1 VAEPASSATWNPLTV
16 WRIYRLLVGARIRAQ
31 LQYRLSLTLELAATT
46 LLVFLDFVAILILF
60 EQVDAL
66 AGWTVAEVALLYGIA
81 CVAFA
86 LTDLVIG
93 HLDFLSSMIRDGTFD
108 QVLTRPLPSLLQV
121 VASDFSLRRLGKAI
135 QGLAVLV
142 VALAYLDLD
151 WTVGRV
157 LMLPVAIVAGAVI
170 YGAVWVALVTIAFW
184 IVDAIEVVNSFTYGG
199 NFLSEYP
206 LNVFAGWLRSLVV
219 FVLPVAFVAYF
230 PALYL
235 LDKPDGLGFPDA
247 LRFLSPV
254 VAALATLVAAVIWR
268 AAVRRYRSVGS

>member
-1 VAEPASSATWNPLTV
+1 VVEPASSATWNPLAV

-93 HLDFLSSMIRDGTFD
+93 HLDLLSSMIRDGTFD

-121 VASDFSLRRLGKAI
+121 VASDFSLRRVGKAI

-142 VALAYLDLD
+142 VALAYLDVD

-235 LDKPDGLGFPDA
+235 LDKPDELGFPDA
-247 LRFLSPV
+247 LRFVSPV
-254 VAALATLVAAVIWR
+254 VAALATLVAATIWS

>member
-1 VAEPASSATWNPLTV
+1 VAEPAATSTWNPLTV
-16 WRIYRLLVGARIRAQ
+16 WRVYRLLVGARIRAQ

-93 HLDFLSSMIRDGTFD
+93 HLDLLSSMIRDGTFD

-121 VASDFSLRRLGKAI
+121 VASDFSLRRVGKAI

-142 VALAYLDLD
+142 VALAYLDVD
-151 WTVGRV
+151 WTVGRA

-235 LDKPDGLGFPDA
+235 LDKPDELGFPDV

-254 VAALATLVAAVIWR
+254 VAVLATLVAAVIWS